1 MLPIKGSVKKKSVP
15 FVFPPSALLA
25 QGIIHPWGAQYSRGQ
40 PGSRTVLGNN
50 RTCQHLGLGPVNP
63 TTTRT
68 RISVLH
74 TRSCLCI
81 TPCGVGFAMWSL
93 LRGLPGTTYPSWPRT
108 REISCLTLLN
118 AGMTSILYFIFV
130 QQMGSNHTLTFYRI
144 PSE

>member
-40 PGSRTVLGNN
+40 PSA
-50 RTCQHLGLGPVNP
+50 
-63 TTTRT
+63 TTEPASILALDLSTLQLLEHAFLFF
-68 RISVLH
+68 ILAHACALLLVASVL
-74 TRSCLCI
+74 RCGLCCAGYLELR
-81 TPCGVGFAMWSL
+81 TPA
-93 LRGLPGTTYPSWPRT
+93 GL
-108 REISCLTLLN
+108 ELVQISCLTLLN